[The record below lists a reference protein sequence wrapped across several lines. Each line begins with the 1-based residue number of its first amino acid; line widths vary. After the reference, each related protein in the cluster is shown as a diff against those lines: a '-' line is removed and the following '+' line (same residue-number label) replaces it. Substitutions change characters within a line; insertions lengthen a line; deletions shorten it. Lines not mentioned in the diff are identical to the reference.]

1 MSLLLALVLA
11 QPMNLN
17 QQPIMVKDEGT
28 PQGSVRAITVN
39 CVGAGVTCTQS
50 GSTWTVTVAGGGGG
64 APTSATYI
72 TQTPDATL
80 SAEQALSALATG
92 IVVNTT
98 ATGVLTIY
106 TGATC
111 TNQFIRALSA
121 SGAATCTS
129 VNLATDVTG
138 LLPDSNLAS
147 NYSGVGACSA
157 NQYAHTLNDNAA
169 PTCSQVAYSQVSGT
183 PTIPTDISG
192 SSFITRTSEANLSNE
207 TALNGIS
214 TGLLL
219 NTAGTLSAKATNTCT
234 NQFPRSDNAS
244 GVWTCA
250 SVSVA
255 NDVTGTLAQANGGTG
270 AGALTCA
277 AGERLTSNGSA
288 YSCSA
293 VVTQAY
299 TTVEDEGSG
308 LTQRSTVNFTGS
320 GVSCADSG
328 GKTVCT
334 VSGGG
339 GGGGNWL
346 EQSIALSGGSGFFQ
360 QVVTGQTWVTA
371 SSTIVCGVL
380 GTTADSLTPEV
391 IGVAGLVVTV
401 SDRVAGTG
409 FTINVFSPYGLDGT
423 VRVHCTGA

>member
-28 PQGSVRAITVN
+28 AQGSVRAITVN

-80 SAEQALSALATG
+80 TNEQALSALATG

-106 TGATC
+106 TGASC
-111 TNQFIRALSA
+111 TNQFVRALSA
-121 SGAATCTS
+121 SGAATCAS
-129 VNLATDVTG
+129 VNL
-138 LLPDSNLAS
+138 
-147 NYSGVGACSA
+147 
-157 NQYAHTLNDNAA
+157 
-169 PTCSQVAYSQVSGT
+169 
-183 PTIPTDISG
+183 
-192 SSFITRTSEANLSNE
+192 
-207 TALNGIS
+207 S
-214 TGLLL
+214 T
-219 NTAGTLSAKATNTCT
+219 
-234 NQFPRSDNAS
+234 
-244 GVWTCA
+244 
-250 SVSVA
+250 
-255 NDVTGTLAQANGGTG
+255 DVTGTLPQGNGGTG
-270 AGALTCA
+270 SGALTCA

-339 GGGGNWL
+339 GGGA
-346 EQSIALSGGSGFFQ
+346 SPLS
-360 QVVTGQTWVTA
+360 V
-371 SSTIVCGVL
+371 VL
-380 GTTADSLTPEV
+380 GTP
-391 IGVAGLVVTV
+391 
-401 SDRVAGTG
+401 
-409 FTINVFSPYGLDGT
+409 
-423 VRVHCTGA
+423 

>member
-1 MSLLLALVLA
+1 MITLLALILA

-106 TGATC
+106 TGASC

-121 SGAATCTS
+121 SGAATCAS
-129 VNLATDVTG
+129 VNL
-138 LLPDSNLAS
+138 
-147 NYSGVGACSA
+147 
-157 NQYAHTLNDNAA
+157 
-169 PTCSQVAYSQVSGT
+169 
-183 PTIPTDISG
+183 
-192 SSFITRTSEANLSNE
+192 
-207 TALNGIS
+207 S
-214 TGLLL
+214 T
-219 NTAGTLSAKATNTCT
+219 
-234 NQFPRSDNAS
+234 
-244 GVWTCA
+244 
-250 SVSVA
+250 
-255 NDVTGTLAQANGGTG
+255 DVTGTLPQANGGTG
-270 AGALTCA
+270 SGALTCA

-334 VSGGG
+334 ISGGG
-339 GGGGNWL
+339 GGGGTSPL
-346 EQSIALSGGSGFFQ
+346 ILSFGGF
-360 QVVTGQTWVTA
+360 
-371 SSTIVCGVL
+371 
-380 GTTADSLTPEV
+380 
-391 IGVAGLVVTV
+391 
-401 SDRVAGTG
+401 
-409 FTINVFSPYGLDGT
+409 
-423 VRVHCTGA
+423 

>member
-17 QQPIMVKDEGT
+17 QQPVMVRDEGT
-28 PQGSVRAITVN
+28 PQSSVRAITVN

-64 APTSATYI
+64 APTSATYV

-80 SAEQALSALATG
+80 TNEQALSALATG

-121 SGAATCTS
+121 SGAATCAS
-129 VNLATDVTG
+129 VNL
-138 LLPDSNLAS
+138 
-147 NYSGVGACSA
+147 
-157 NQYAHTLNDNAA
+157 
-169 PTCSQVAYSQVSGT
+169 
-183 PTIPTDISG
+183 
-192 SSFITRTSEANLSNE
+192 
-207 TALNGIS
+207 S
-214 TGLLL
+214 T
-219 NTAGTLSAKATNTCT
+219 
-234 NQFPRSDNAS
+234 
-244 GVWTCA
+244 
-250 SVSVA
+250 
-255 NDVTGTLAQANGGTG
+255 DVTGTLPQANGGTG

-334 VSGGG
+334 ISGGG
-339 GGGGNWL
+339 GGGTSPL
-346 EQSIALSGGSGFFQ
+346 ILSF
-360 QVVTGQTWVTA
+360 
-371 SSTIVCGVL
+371 GV
-380 GTTADSLTPEV
+380 
-391 IGVAGLVVTV
+391 
-401 SDRVAGTG
+401 
-409 FTINVFSPYGLDGT
+409 F
-423 VRVHCTGA
+423 

>member
-80 SAEQALSALATG
+80 TNEQALSALATG

-106 TGATC
+106 TGASC
-111 TNQFIRALSA
+111 TNQFVRALSA
-121 SGAATCTS
+121 SGAATCAS
-129 VNLATDVTG
+129 VNL
-138 LLPDSNLAS
+138 
-147 NYSGVGACSA
+147 
-157 NQYAHTLNDNAA
+157 
-169 PTCSQVAYSQVSGT
+169 
-183 PTIPTDISG
+183 
-192 SSFITRTSEANLSNE
+192 
-207 TALNGIS
+207 S
-214 TGLLL
+214 T
-219 NTAGTLSAKATNTCT
+219 
-234 NQFPRSDNAS
+234 
-244 GVWTCA
+244 
-250 SVSVA
+250 
-255 NDVTGTLAQANGGTG
+255 DVTGTLPQGNGGTG
-270 AGALTCA
+270 SGALTCA

-339 GGGGNWL
+339 GGGA
-346 EQSIALSGGSGFFQ
+346 SPLS
-360 QVVTGQTWVTA
+360 V
-371 SSTIVCGVL
+371 VL
-380 GTTADSLTPEV
+380 GTP
-391 IGVAGLVVTV
+391 
-401 SDRVAGTG
+401 
-409 FTINVFSPYGLDGT
+409 
-423 VRVHCTGA
+423 